1 VSRRAAALGCLA
13 TIALAD
19 RIIFKRRLPWI
30 LVGFFDHPAHV
41 GTAGL
46 VAVNLPARGRDWTA
60 GFLVGSLLPDLDHV
74 PLALSRV
81 HPTLDDPRPVTHC
94 LLAVA
99 PVAVIAALRDDRR
112 LRGAA
117 WGMLAH
123 FARDVGVGTG
133 VPLLWPVTR
142 RSFRVP
148 YPVYAAGCGALALR
162 AVLPASLQNRAER
175 ANLGAGL

>member
-1 VSRRAAALGCLA
+1 MNRRAAALGCLA

-19 RIIFKRRLPWI
+19 KVIFRRWLPWI

-41 GTAGL
+41 ATAGL
-46 VAVNLPARGRDWTA
+46 AALGLGPRSRDWTA

-74 PLALSRV
+74 PLAVSRV

-99 PVAVIAALRDDRR
+99 PVAALATLRKDRR

-123 FARDVGVGTG
+123 FARDIGVGTG
-133 VPLLWPVTR
+133 VPLLWPLTR

-148 YPVYAAGCGALALR
+148 YPVYAAGCVALALR
-162 AVLPASLQNRAER
+162 AVCPANLQNHAGP